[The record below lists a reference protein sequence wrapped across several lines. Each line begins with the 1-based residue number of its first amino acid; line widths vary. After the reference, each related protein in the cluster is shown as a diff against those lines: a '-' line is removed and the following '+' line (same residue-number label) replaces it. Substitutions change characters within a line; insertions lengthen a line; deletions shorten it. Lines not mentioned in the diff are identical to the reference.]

1 MDSLSDDTKF
11 TALCSH
17 YSDTFVNI
25 KESIKLRDKLTALI
39 LLVLAFLALYTFWPT
54 DAITAF
60 SGMSEQKLGFAISV
74 DVGFLGSIVWF
85 ALLIAVVR
93 YAQVVV
99 YIERQ
104 YKYIHKIEE
113 ELHKHFDNSV
123 AFTREGKSYLKDYPK
138 FSDWIWIL
146 YTIIFPLVL
155 GVVVLVKIITEW
167 AVSVHA
173 IAAPLLLNTAVAVL
187 ILISIILYMF
197 FIHRQK

>member
-1 MDSLSDDTKF
+1 MDSVSDDTKF

-17 YSDTFVNI
+17 YSDTFANI

-39 LLVLAFLALYTFWPT
+39 LLALAFLALYTFWPT

-60 SGMSEQKLGFAISV
+60 SGMSEQKLGFAVSV
-74 DVGFLGSIVWF
+74 DAGFLSSIIWF
-85 ALLIAVVR
+85 ALLIVIVR
-93 YAQVVV
+93 YTQVVI

-113 ELHKHFDNSV
+113 ELHKHFDNGV

-138 FSDWIWIL
+138 FSDWIWTL
-146 YTIIFPLVL
+146 YTIIFPFVL
-155 GVVVLVKIITEW
+155 GVVVLVKIISEW
-167 AVSVHA
+167 VVCFHSISAS
-173 IAAPLLLNTAVAVL
+173 LLLNTIISIL
-187 ILISIILYMF
+187 ILVSIILYMF

>member
-1 MDSLSDDTKF
+1 MNSTSDDTRF

-17 YSDTFVNI
+17 YSDTFANI

-39 LLVLAFLALYTFWPT
+39 LLVLAFLVLYAFWPT
-54 DAITAF
+54 NAITVF
-60 SGMSEQKLGFAISV
+60 SGMSKQKLGFAINI
-74 DVGFLGSIVWF
+74 DVGFLGSIIWF
-85 ALLIAVVR
+85 ALLIVVVR
-93 YAQVVV
+93 YMQVVV

-138 FSDWIWIL
+138 FSDWIWVL

-155 GVVVLVKIITEW
+155 GIVVLIKIISEW
-167 AVSVHA
+167 VAYFHFITVS
-173 IAAPLLLNTAVAVL
+173 LLLNTAISIL

>member
-1 MDSLSDDTKF
+1 MESISDDIKF
-11 TALCSH
+11 TVLCSH
-17 YSDTFVNI
+17 YSDTFANI

-60 SGMSEQKLGFAISV
+60 SGMSKQKLGLAISV
-74 DVGFLGSIVWF
+74 NVGFLGSIVWF

-93 YAQVVV
+93 YTQVVV

-113 ELHKHFDNSV
+113 ELHKHFDNSI

-138 FSDWIWIL
+138 FSDWIWTL
-146 YTIIFPLVL
+146 YTIIFPFVL
-155 GVVVLVKIITEW
+155 GVIVLVKIITEW
-167 AVSVHA
+167 AVSFHA
-173 IAAPLLLNTAVAVL
+173 ITVPLLLNTTVAVL
-187 ILISIILYMF
+187 VLISIILYMF

>member
-1 MDSLSDDTKF
+1 MDSVSDDTKF

-17 YSDTFVNI
+17 YSDTFANI
-25 KESIKLRDKLTALI
+25 KESIKLRDRLTALI
-39 LLVLAFLALYTFWPT
+39 LLVLTFLALYTFWPT

-60 SGMSEQKLGFAISV
+60 SRMSEQKLGVAISV
-74 DVGFLGSIVWF
+74 DVSFLGSIVWF
-85 ALLIAVVR
+85 ALLIVVVQ
-93 YAQVVV
+93 YTQVVV

-104 YKYIHKIEE
+104 YKYIHKIEK

-155 GVVVLVKIITEW
+155 GVVVLVKIISEW
-167 AVSVHA
+167 VACFNSITVS
-173 IAAPLLLNTAVAVL
+173 LLFNTSISVF

>member
-1 MDSLSDDTKF
+1 MESISDDIKF
-11 TALCSH
+11 TVLCSH
-17 YSDTFVNI
+17 YSDTFANI

-60 SGMSEQKLGFAISV
+60 SGMSEQKLGLAISV

-93 YAQVVV
+93 YTQVVV

-113 ELHKHFDNSV
+113 ELHKHFDNSI

-138 FSDWIWIL
+138 FSDWIWTL
-146 YTIIFPLVL
+146 YTIIFPFVL
-155 GVVVLVKIITEW
+155 GVIVLVKIITEW
-167 AVSVHA
+167 AVSFHA
-173 IAAPLLLNTAVAVL
+173 ITVPLLLNTTVAVL

>member
-1 MDSLSDDTKF
+1 MESISDDIKF

-17 YSDTFVNI
+17 YSDTFANI

-60 SGMSEQKLGFAISV
+60 SGMSEQKIGLAISV

-93 YAQVVV
+93 YTQVVV

-113 ELHKHFDNSV
+113 ELHKHFDNSI

-138 FSDWIWIL
+138 FSDWIWTL
-146 YTIIFPLVL
+146 YTIIFPFVL
-155 GVVVLVKIITEW
+155 GVIVLVKIITEW
-167 AVSVHA
+167 AVFFHA
-173 IAAPLLLNTAVAVL
+173 ITVPLLLNTTVAVL

>member
-1 MDSLSDDTKF
+1 MESISDDIKF
-11 TALCSH
+11 TVLCSH
-17 YSDTFVNI
+17 YSDTFANI

-60 SGMSEQKLGFAISV
+60 SGMSEQKLGLAISV

-93 YAQVVV
+93 YTQVVV

-113 ELHKHFDNSV
+113 ELHKHFDNSI

-138 FSDWIWIL
+138 FSDWIWTL
-146 YTIIFPLVL
+146 YTIIFPFVL
-155 GVVVLVKIITEW
+155 GVIVLVKIITEW
-167 AVSVHA
+167 AVSFHA
-173 IAAPLLLNTAVAVL
+173 ITVPLLLNTTVAVL
-187 ILISIILYMF
+187 VLISIILYMF

>member
-1 MDSLSDDTKF
+1 
-11 TALCSH
+11 
-17 YSDTFVNI
+17 
-25 KESIKLRDKLTALI
+25 
-39 LLVLAFLALYTFWPT
+39 LAFLALYTFWPT

-60 SGMSEQKLGFAISV
+60 SGMSEQKLGLAISV

-93 YAQVVV
+93 YTQVVV

-113 ELHKHFDNSV
+113 ELHKHFDNSI

-138 FSDWIWIL
+138 FSDWIWTL
-146 YTIIFPLVL
+146 YTIIFPFVL
-155 GVVVLVKIITEW
+155 GVIVLVKIITEW
-167 AVSVHA
+167 AVSFHA
-173 IAAPLLLNTAVAVL
+173 ITVPLLLNTTVAVL
-187 ILISIILYMF
+187 VLISIILYMF

>member
-1 MDSLSDDTKF
+1 MDSVSDDTKF

-17 YSDTFVNI
+17 YSDTFANI

-39 LLVLAFLALYTFWPT
+39 LLALAFLALYTFWPT

-74 DVGFLGSIVWF
+74 DVGFFGSIVWF

-93 YAQVVV
+93 YTQVVV

-113 ELHKHFDNSV
+113 DLHKHFDNSV

-167 AVSVHA
+167 TVSFHA
-173 IAAPLLLNTAVAVL
+173 ITAPLLLNATVAVL